1 MTVIKSVDERLID
14 PYIQMRKGFILMNVM
29 KTFSTFYVFF
39 CSIL

>member
-14 PYIQMRKGFILMNVM
+14 PYIQIRKGFIVMNVV
-29 KTFSTFYVFF
+29 KTFSINYVFF